1 MTLPSLED
9 LKKLRKKLGITQD
22 ELAQKTGVSQ
32 PLIAR
37 IESMDVDPRYSTFKK
52 IYETLEE
59 AKKERLPAREVMHS
73 PVTSISADQ
82 DIKDAIEIMRKSDF
96 SQLPVVE
103 NDIPIGSVSEK
114 TIVEEIETSGP
125 ERVIDKE
132 ARKIM
137 ENSFPT
143 VSPTTDLY
151 AVINMLE
158 YAPAVLVTKKGK
170 LKGVITKQD
179 IMKIVEEERNA

>member
-22 ELAQKTGVSQ
+22 ELAKKAGVSQ

-37 IESMDVDPRYSTFKK
+37 IESMDVDPRYSTFKM
-52 IYETLEE
+52 IYETLKE
-59 AKKERLPAREVMHS
+59 AKKEKMSAKEVMHS
-73 PVTSISADQ
+73 PVTSISANKK
-82 DIKDAIEIMRKSDF
+82 IKDAIDIMRKGDF

-103 NDIPIGSVSEK
+103 NKIPIGSVSEN

-125 ERVIDKE
+125 ERVTEKE
-132 ARKIM
+132 VRTVM
-137 ENSFPT
+137 EDSFPT
-143 VSPTTDLY
+143 VSPTTDLN
-151 AVINMLE
+151 AIISMLE
-158 YAPAVLVTKKGK
+158 YAPAVLVTKKGR

-179 IMKIVEEERNA
+179 IMKIVGEK